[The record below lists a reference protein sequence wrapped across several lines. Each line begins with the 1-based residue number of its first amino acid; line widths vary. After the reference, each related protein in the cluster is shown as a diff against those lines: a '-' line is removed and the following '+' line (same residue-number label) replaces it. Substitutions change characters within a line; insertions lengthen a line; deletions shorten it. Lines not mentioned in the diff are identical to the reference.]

1 MNWKLIL
8 VLILFILAVIFTIQN
23 YEVVEINFL
32 FWSFN
37 MSRAIIIF
45 SSILIGLVI
54 GMVIS
59 LKKKR

>member
-1 MNWKLIL
+1 MNWKFIL

-23 YEVVEINFL
+23 YEVVEITFL

-45 SSILIGLVI
+45 SSILVGLVI